1 MNDYAHLAAALSSKP
16 AAVPDGQAVVLL
28 TVGDVAELV
37 TARHPAG
44 SPLRLATRLPTSAA
58 RSTTSATSPTN
69 SRAES
74 YDVPPNAQT
83 NAQTK
88 HRKAEIHADQREGQR
103 RSVRGRRLRR

>member
-44 SPLRLATRLPTSAA
+44 SPLRVPAA
-58 RSTTSATSPTN
+58 RVAG
-69 SRAES
+69 
-74 YDVPPNAQT
+74 QT
-83 NAQTK
+83 GLPVG
-88 HRKAEIHADQREGQR
+88 ELP
-103 RSVRGRRLRR
+103 GRRFAVAHLSDSDADGFTLLDDPRL